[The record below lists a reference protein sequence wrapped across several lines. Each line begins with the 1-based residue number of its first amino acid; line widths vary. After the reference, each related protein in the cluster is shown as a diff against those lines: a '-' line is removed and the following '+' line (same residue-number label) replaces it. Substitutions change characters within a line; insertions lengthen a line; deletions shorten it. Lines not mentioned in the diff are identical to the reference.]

1 MEEDVIILIKKFR
14 VTNDN
19 NYFNMIFQNLYPL
32 MILKIKGIFREDR
45 EDAIQILSIELLDV
59 VRNATLYESCFLDKK
74 YFCDE
79 NEKLIKNRETS
90 KIDQMFSTAFL
101 EQYLISN
108 PFQWELL
115 EDAFHSTESFKKFNE
130 QYSHYVC
137 KIKILSLL
145 LRKFSTAI
153 SKFQKK
159 LRKEKY
165 YEIVSLNEVNEYG
178 NEFIDLIPNEDNQVI
193 NLEDFVFEDEDLE
206 FLKMFIQDD
215 ELLSQSEVANKF
227 KLANCLSIET
237 FTYANEGWK
246 DRLVSIEKKN
256 QSQIT
261 NQVITYDK
269 YGYPTNYKGTQLTW
283 NKKGNLLAFGNNTY
297 EYNYQGVRVSKTIGG
312 EKTKFYVDG
321 TKIIAS
327 ITGSNRLLFHY
338 AVDKLVGF
346 KYNNNEY
353 IYRRN
358 IQGDITH
365 IYLDDGTLVAEY
377 KYDAFGN
384 HTITNYT
391 DENIGEV
398 NPFRYRGYY
407 YDTESDLFYLNSRYY
422 DSKLGRFISPDAL
435 SILEETKGL
444 INGLNLYMYCADN
457 PVMYVDPTGR
467 AWWEFWKW
475 DWGAI
480 LDVAIT
486 IAAIVVGVIIG
497 MQIGFVIGLICILF
511 STPAIIAG
519 IAIGLLST
527 IATIAT
533 IGLINNTVNF
543 LYYTFVSDGKT
554 DIKNDSYNNAYIS
567 RWDRLDYTKQQTKE
581 TWFNTIAWRYYNEY
595 NFHMYAWFILKP
607 FYTGEK
613 NPEGWAELADRAH
626 EAHIKVNQ
634 WDSDGFVNVVS
645 TMLGILGL

>member
-457 PVMYVDPTGR
+457 PVMYVDPSGYFFLSALIAGLIIGTLVGSIIGGVSGYQ
-467 AWWEFWKW
+467 AGKELGLSDWELIGATLLGFFI
-475 DWGAI
+475 GAI
-480 LDVAIT
+480 AG
-486 IAAIVVGVIIG
+486 GVIGGIIG
-497 MQIGFVIGLICILF
+497 AGVGIIGEFIIPILSSLLTTSFSIPVINLF
-511 STPAIIAG
+511 TGTIVSVKISG
-519 IAIGLLST
+519 ST
-527 IATIAT
+527 IVAGAALLMFSYS
-533 IGLINNTVNF
+533 GKRPDKHSNNQSENKFIDYLQKKYKFSNWLREILHDEIT
-543 LYYTFVSDGKT
+543 GKG
-554 DIKNDSYNNAYIS
+554 
-567 RWDRLDYTKQQTKE
+567 YTKDIIKE
-581 TWFNTIAWRYYNEY
+581 
-595 NFHMYAWFILKP
+595 ILEDLMSLYHK
-607 FYTGEK
+607 
-613 NPEGWAELADRAH
+613 
-626 EAHIKVNQ
+626 
-634 WDSDGFVNVVS
+634 
-645 TMLGILGL
+645 